1 MPGISDHMSTLKIS
15 KQDPGDHPKLCSA
28 SGERS
33 MDIYEILATSHKEAG
48 ETLQGH
54 NDVQAQAVQY

>member
-1 MPGISDHMSTLKIS
+1 MSILKIS
-15 KQDPGDHPKLCSA
+15 KQDPGGDHPKLCSA
-28 SGERS
+28 WDERS
-33 MDIYEILATSHKEAG
+33 MDKYEVLASSHKEAG

>member
-1 MPGISDHMSTLKIS
+1 MSILKIS
-15 KQDPGDHPKLCSA
+15 KQDPGSDHPKLCSA
-28 SGERS
+28 WDERS
-33 MDIYEILATSHKEAG
+33 MDKYEVLASSHKEAG